1 MEISPEPGTPERIA
15 DGLDTVSLKLHQT
28 AEKLRV
34 LAAEVRELGE
44 SLKNWIEVAMR
55 AGEKMAR
62 QERGNDDEH
71 RK

>member
-15 DGLDTVSLKLHQT
+15 DGLDTLASQLHQA

-34 LAAEVRELGE
+34 LAAEVREVGE

-55 AGEKMAR
+55 AGEKLVR
-62 QERGNDDEH
+62 QERENNDEH